1 MNKAQN
7 DFVKTIN
14 WIEDNLK
21 AELKEGTIEDAMQR
35 LIETQSELRKAL
47 SDLNH
52 KETFGY

>member
-1 MNKAQN
+1 MNKAHN

-21 AELKEGTIEDAMQR
+21 AELKEGTIENAMQR

-47 SDLNH
+47 RDLNH

>member
-1 MNKAQN
+1 MNKAHN

-52 KETFGY
+52 KETFSN